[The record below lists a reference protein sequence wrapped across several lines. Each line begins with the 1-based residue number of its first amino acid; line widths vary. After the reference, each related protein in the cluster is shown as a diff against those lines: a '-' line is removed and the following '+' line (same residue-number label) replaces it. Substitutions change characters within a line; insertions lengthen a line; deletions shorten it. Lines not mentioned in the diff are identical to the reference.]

1 MSRRSENQHFNK
13 VSVMQFRGNLVSVI
27 FRVMQTQKCRWISIP
42 SCCHSFWW
50 LTSVD
55 SSSVNAFAAGP
66 FPPST
71 ALTYLPCKG
80 AVTSSCS
87 PHPFLHGP
95 QLLKLASIGS
105 RPFSKIVNDFSL
117 LFFPLS
123 ILKSWSASPGSPHL
137 PLLPLQLPHHST
149 SSTQGNPS
157 LPRQVNSPT
166 SQHWNSVLDPL
177 PYG

>member
-1 MSRRSENQHFNK
+1 M
-13 VSVMQFRGNLVSVI
+13 
-27 FRVMQTQKCRWISIP
+27 
-42 SCCHSFWW
+42 
-50 LTSVD
+50 D

-95 QLLKLASIGS
+95 QLLKLAWIGS

-137 PLLPLQLPHHST
+137 PHLPLQLPHHST

-157 LPRQVNSPT
+157 LPRQVLGFSQGFIFSRLPSLQHIFLPHLFAPSPL
-166 SQHWNSVLDPL
+166 SSVQFSSVAQLCLTLSDPMNRSTPGL
-177 PYG
+177 PVHHQLLESTQTHAH